1 MGFLQRAANI
11 VTYEWRRALAKKKFF
26 VLVILALALQVGL
39 FVLLYYFFT
48 NPPPGFIIIGPS
60 LEEVKAMMWLV
71 GVLGPQ
77 SLFIPLIAIVIAG
90 GSMSEEYER
99 GTADILLSKPIT
111 KIEYMTGKFL
121 GGLSLL
127 GFVIALTTT
136 LGATLAYGL
145 FGPQESIHFV
155 PVIYL
160 VLLYSNI
167 LFFSMTFM
175 FSEVLRKTTLSMLAS
190 IGILVASLFI
200 GGILST
206 MYFISGG
213 EQLYLEISKWLPN
226 WSVSNLPS
234 FVASELITAPENPFI
249 SVPGGDIQLAAAI
262 IAVYTIAS
270 ILIAALKLVRSD
282 VTKRTG

>member
-1 MGFLQRAANI
+1 MGFLQRSANM
-11 VTYEWRRALAKKKFF
+11 VTYEWRRALAKKKFY
-26 VLVILALALQVGL
+26 VLVILTLVLQIGL
-39 FVLLYYFFT
+39 FALFSYFFT
-48 NPPPGFIIIGPS
+48 NPPPGFVGSP
-60 LEEVKAMMWLV
+60 LEEMKASMWLV
-71 GVLGPQ
+71 GVLGLQ
-77 SLFIPLIAIVIAG
+77 GLFIPLIAIVIAG

-111 KIEYMTGKFL
+111 KMEYMTGKFL

-127 GFVIALTTT
+127 GFVIVLITI
-136 LGATLAYGL
+136 LGTTLAYGL
-145 FGPQESIHFV
+145 FGPQESIQFV

-160 VLLYSNI
+160 VLLYSNL

-175 FSEVLRKTTLSMLAS
+175 FSEVFRRTTLSIMAV
-190 IGILVASLFI
+190 IGIFVASLFI
-200 GGILST
+200 GGILSMMHLMT
-206 MYFISGG
+206 Q

-234 FVASELITAPENPFI
+234 FVASELITAPESPFV

>member
-1 MGFLQRAANI
+1 MNAFQRIAII
-11 VTYEWRRALAKKKFF
+11 VGYEWRRAIAKKKFL
-26 VLVILALALQVGL
+26 VLLILALALQVGL
-39 FVLLYYFFT
+39 FALFYYFFT
-48 NPPPGFIIIGPS
+48 NPPPGFTVIGPS

-145 FGPQESIHFV
+145 FGPQESIQFV

-160 VLLYSNI
+160 VLLYANM
-167 LFFSMTFM
+167 LFFSMAFM
-175 FSEVLRKTTLSMLAS
+175 FSEVFRRTTLSILAA

-200 GGILST
+200 DGILST

-213 EQLYLEISKWLPN
+213 EQLYLEVSKWLPN

-234 FVASELITAPENPFI
+234 FVASELITAPESPFV
-249 SVPGGDIQLAAAI
+249 SMPGGDIQLAAAI
-262 IAVYTIAS
+262 IAVYTITS
-270 ILIAALKLVRSD
+270 ILIAALKLVKSD
-282 VTKRTG
+282 VTKRTS